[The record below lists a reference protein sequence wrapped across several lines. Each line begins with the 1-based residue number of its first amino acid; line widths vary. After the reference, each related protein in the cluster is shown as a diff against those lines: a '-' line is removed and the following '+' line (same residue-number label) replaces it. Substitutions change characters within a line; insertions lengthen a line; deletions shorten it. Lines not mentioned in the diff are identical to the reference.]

1 MISNELTGELGLQA
15 SGALG
20 DDPEFARMWENDSV
34 RAMRIATLLR
44 VSASIAQAGGAS
56 PLDTCS
62 DVVAD
67 DKDSVRFRIRLANW
81 ETRTLAVR
89 VEHGHWKIAQIDL
102 PAGFA
107 PKAAP
112 ARPAKPAPPKN
123 VPPNPPK
130 KKGGA

>member
-1 MISNELTGELGLQA
+1 MISNELTAELGLSA
-15 SGALG
+15 AGVLA
-20 DDPEFARMWENDSV
+20 DDPEFAKMWENDSV

-44 VSASIAQAGGAS
+44 VNASIAQAGGAS

-67 DKDSVRFRIRLANW
+67 EKDSVRFRIRLANW

-102 PAGFA
+102 PAGFVIK
-107 PKAAP
+107 PAP
-112 ARPAKPAPPKN
+112 AKPSKPAPPKA
-123 VPPNPPK
+123 VPAK
-130 KKGGA
+130 KKK